1 MPSLYGTGAA
11 NTSGAHPAARPRVRE
26 KEAWVRGLPARRRL
40 PILGVTRIGTMN
52 TDVTWEQVLASLAA
66 HSEVSRAMFATCL
79 AQSHLV
85 AHEDGRFVIGVPSG
99 FARDKLEQRFRP
111 LVEGALQ
118 SVVGQMP
125 GEVQFV
131 VAERN
136 AETPD
141 PTTAPA
147 PARRNGT
154 PAPAAA
160 PRKQPART
168 SAKRRSKKAKQP
180 PAGSVPLP
188 RLAES
193 NDDSPYAGL
202 HPRYTFREF
211 IVGKHSQLA
220 HAAARAVADTPAG
233 AYNPLFLYGGVG
245 LGKTHLLHAI
255 GHHVLR
261 RHTGTQV
268 LYVTSETFTNDFINH
283 IRRGHADAF
292 RSKYRTTDILLIDD
306 IQFLSGKE
314 QTQEEFFHTFNTLHG
329 ETRQIVLTSDRP
341 PAAIAALEDRL
352 RSRFAMGLIADIQPP
367 DFETRVA
374 ILRTKAAALAAQVSP
389 EVLDFI
395 AQRVTSNIRELE
407 GALTRVVATS
417 GLQAGPLTPDQA
429 AAALNGVVSPPAPK
443 TISPERIIQAIIG
456 FSGITD
462 EALRGKGRAKQV
474 VLPRQ
479 VAMYLL
485 REDAGASLVEIGR
498 LLGGRDHSTV
508 LHGVGK
514 IGRELERNATVREQ
528 VQAVRAMVAG

>member
-1 MPSLYGTGAA
+1 
-11 NTSGAHPAARPRVRE
+11 
-26 KEAWVRGLPARRRL
+26 
-40 PILGVTRIGTMN
+40 MN
-52 TDVTWEQVLASLAA
+52 VDATWEQALAALAA

-79 AQSHLV
+79 AQSRLV
-85 AHEDGRFVIGVPSG
+85 AQEGGRFVIGAPHV

-118 SVVGQMP
+118 SVVGQAP
-125 GEVQFV
+125 GEVRFV
-131 VAERN
+131 VTESTAE
-136 AETPD
+136 P
-141 PTTAPA
+141 PAPVA
-147 PARRNGT
+147 ASTPARRNGT
-154 PAPAAA
+154 PAPGAATT
-160 PRKQPART
+160 RKRPARSST
-168 SAKRRSKKAKQP
+168 KRRGKPTKRP
-180 PAGSVPLP
+180 PAESLPLP

-193 NDDSPYAGL
+193 ADDSPYAGL

-283 IRRGHADAF
+283 VRRGRADAF

-329 ETRQIVLTSDRP
+329 ESRQIVLTSDRP

-352 RSRFAMGLIADIQPP
+352 RSRFAMGLIADVQPP

-374 ILRTKAAALAAQVSP
+374 ILRTKAAALEAQVPP

-417 GLQAGPLTPDQA
+417 GLQPGPLTPDQA
-429 AAALNGVVSPPAPK
+429 AAALSGVVSPPATK
-443 TISPERIIQAIIG
+443 ALSPERIIEAIIS
-456 FSGITD
+456 FSGITG

-485 REDAGASLVEIGR
+485 REDTGASLVEIGR

-514 IGRELERNATVREQ
+514 IGRELERNPTIREQ
-528 VQAVRAMVAG
+528 VQAVRAMLAGE

>member
-1 MPSLYGTGAA
+1 
-11 NTSGAHPAARPRVRE
+11 
-26 KEAWVRGLPARRRL
+26 
-40 PILGVTRIGTMN
+40 MN
-52 TDVTWEQVLASLAA
+52 ADKTWEQVLASLAA

-79 AQSHLV
+79 AQSRLV
-85 AHEDGRFVIGVPSG
+85 TQEDDRFVIGAPHV

-111 LVEGALQ
+111 LVEEALQ
-118 SVVGQMP
+118 SVVGQAP
-125 GEVQFV
+125 ADVQFV
-131 VAERN
+131 VAEST
-136 AETPD
+136 AEPPD
-141 PTTAPA
+141 LVSSPS

-154 PAPAAA
+154 EAPAAA
-160 PRKQPART
+160 TRKRPARKST
-168 SAKRRSKKAKQP
+168 KRRSKQAKP
-180 PAGSVPLP
+180 PAESLPLP
-188 RLAES
+188 RLEES
-193 NDDSPYAGL
+193 ADDSPYAGL

-283 IRRGHADAF
+283 IRRGRADAF

-329 ETRQIVLTSDRP
+329 ESRQIVLTSDRP

-374 ILRTKAAALAAQVSP
+374 ILRTKAAALAAQVPP

-407 GALTRVVATS
+407 GALTRVVATA
-417 GLQAGPLTPDQA
+417 GLQAGPLTLDQA
-429 AAALNGVVSPPAPK
+429 AAALNGVVSPPATK
-443 TISPERIIQAIIG
+443 TISPERIIQAIIN
-456 FSGITD
+456 FSGITG

-514 IGRELERNATVREQ
+514 IGRELEQNTTVREQ

>member
-1 MPSLYGTGAA
+1 M
-11 NTSGAHPAARPRVRE
+11 
-26 KEAWVRGLPARRRL
+26 RGLPARRRHS
-40 PILGVTRIGTMN
+40 ILGVTRTGTMN
-52 TDVTWEQVLASLAA
+52 ADATWEQVLASLAA

-79 AQSHLV
+79 AQSRLV
-85 AHEDGRFVIGVPSG
+85 AEKDGRFVIGAPHV

-118 SVVGQMP
+118 SVVGQAP
-125 GEVQFV
+125 AEVEFV
-131 VAERN
+131 VTESTAKP
-136 AETPD
+136 PD
-141 PTTAPA
+141 PGASPA

-154 PAPAAA
+154 PAPTAAA
-160 PRKQPART
+160 TRKP
-168 SAKRRSKKAKQP
+168 SAQSRGKRRSKKAKQP
-180 PAGSVPLP
+180 PAGSVLLP

-283 IRRGHADAF
+283 IRRGRADAF

-329 ETRQIVLTSDRP
+329 ESRQIVLTSDRP

-374 ILRTKAAALAAQVSP
+374 ILRTKAAAMEAQVSP

-417 GLQAGPLTPDQA
+417 GLQAGPLTLDQA
-429 AAALNGVVSPPAPK
+429 AAALNGVVSPPPTK
-443 TISPERIIQAIIG
+443 TISPERIIQAIIS
-456 FSGITD
+456 FSGVTG

-485 REDAGASLVEIGR
+485 REDTGASLVEIGR

-514 IGRELERNATVREQ
+514 IGRELERNAAVREQ
-528 VQAVRAMVAG
+528 VQAVRAMVAE

>member
-1 MPSLYGTGAA
+1 
-11 NTSGAHPAARPRVRE
+11 
-26 KEAWVRGLPARRRL
+26 
-40 PILGVTRIGTMN
+40 
-52 TDVTWEQVLASLAA
+52 
-66 HSEVSRAMFATCL
+66 MFATCL
-79 AQSHLV
+79 AQSRLV
-85 AHEDGRFVIGVPSG
+85 AQEDGRFVIGAPHV
-99 FARDKLEQRFRP
+99 FARDKLEQHFRP

-118 SVVGQMP
+118 SVVGQAP
-125 GEVQFV
+125 VEVQFV
-131 VAERN
+131 VTEGTAEP
-136 AETPD
+136 PD
-141 PTTAPA
+141 VIASPA

-154 PAPAAA
+154 PAPTAAA
-160 PRKQPART
+160 PRKRPART
-168 SAKRRSKKAKQP
+168 RAKRRSKKANQP
-180 PAGSVPLP
+180 PAESLPLP
-188 RLAES
+188 RLDES
-193 NDDSPYAGL
+193 NDESPYAGL

-261 RHTGTQV
+261 SHTGTQV

-283 IRRGHADAF
+283 IRRGRADAF

-329 ETRQIVLTSDRP
+329 ESRQIVLTSDRP
-341 PAAIAALEDRL
+341 PGAIAALEDRL

-374 ILRTKAAALAAQVSP
+374 ILRTKAAAMETQVSP

-417 GLQAGPLTPDQA
+417 SLQVGPLTLDQT
-429 AAALNGVVSPPAPK
+429 AAALSGVVTPPAAK
-443 TISPERIIQAIIG
+443 TTSPEQIIQAIIG
-456 FSGITD
+456 FSGITG

-485 REDAGASLVEIGR
+485 REDTGASLVEIGR

-508 LHGVGK
+508 LHGVRK

>member
-1 MPSLYGTGAA
+1 
-11 NTSGAHPAARPRVRE
+11 
-26 KEAWVRGLPARRRL
+26 
-40 PILGVTRIGTMN
+40 MN
-52 TDVTWEQVLASLAA
+52 VDETWEQVLASLAA

-79 AQSHLV
+79 AQSRLV
-85 AHEDGRFVIGVPSG
+85 TQEDSRFVIGSPHA

-118 SVVGQMP
+118 SVVGQAP
-125 GEVQFV
+125 ADVQFV
-131 VAERN
+131 VAEST
-136 AETPD
+136 AELPD
-141 PTTAPA
+141 LVSSPT

-154 PAPAAA
+154 EAPAAT
-160 PRKQPART
+160 RKRPART
-168 SAKRRSKKAKQP
+168 STKRQRKKAKQP
-180 PAGSVPLP
+180 PAESLPLP
-188 RLAES
+188 RLADSADE
-193 NDDSPYAGL
+193 SPYAGL

-283 IRRGHADAF
+283 IRRGRADAF

-329 ETRQIVLTSDRP
+329 ENRQIVLTSDRP

-374 ILRTKAAALAAQVSP
+374 ILRTKAAALAAHVSP

-407 GALTRVVATS
+407 GALTRVVATA
-417 GLQAGPLTPDQA
+417 GLQAGPLTLDQA
-429 AAALNGVVSPPAPK
+429 AAALNGVVSPPATK
-443 TISPERIIQAIIG
+443 TISPERIIQAIIS
-456 FSGITD
+456 FSGITG

-514 IGRELERNATVREQ
+514 IGRELERNPTVREQ

>member
-1 MPSLYGTGAA
+1 
-11 NTSGAHPAARPRVRE
+11 
-26 KEAWVRGLPARRRL
+26 
-40 PILGVTRIGTMN
+40 MN
-52 TDVTWEQVLASLAA
+52 TDKTWEQVLATLAA

-79 AQSHLV
+79 AQSRLV
-85 AHEDGRFVIGVPSG
+85 TQEDGRFVIGSPHA

-118 SVVGQMP
+118 SVVGQAP
-125 GEVQFV
+125 ADVQFV
-131 VAERN
+131 VAESSP
-136 AETPD
+136 EQPD
-141 PTTAPA
+141 VVAAPP

-154 PAPAAA
+154 PPPAKAA
-160 PRKQPART
+160 TRKRPAQKSTKRRRKQ
-168 SAKRRSKKAKQP
+168 AKPP
-180 PAGSVPLP
+180 PAESLPLP
-188 RLAES
+188 RLEDAS
-193 NDDSPYAGL
+193 DDSPYAGL

-261 RHTGTQV
+261 NQPGTQV

-283 IRRGHADAF
+283 VRRGRADAF

-329 ETRQIVLTSDRP
+329 ESRQIVLTSDRP

-374 ILRTKAAALAAQVSP
+374 ILRTKAATMKAQVPP

-417 GLQAGPLTPDQA
+417 GLQAGPLTLDQA
-429 AAALNGVVSPPAPK
+429 TTALNGVVSPPATK
-443 TISPERIIQAIIG
+443 AISPERIIEAVIS
-456 FSGITD
+456 FSGVTG
-462 EALRGKGRAKQV
+462 EALRGKGRARQV

-514 IGRELERNATVREQ
+514 IGRELEGNATVREQ
-528 VQAVRAMVAG
+528 VQAVRAMVAGER

>member
-1 MPSLYGTGAA
+1 
-11 NTSGAHPAARPRVRE
+11 
-26 KEAWVRGLPARRRL
+26 
-40 PILGVTRIGTMN
+40 MN
-52 TDVTWEQVLASLAA
+52 ADATWEQVLAALAA

-79 AQSHLV
+79 AQSRLV
-85 AHEDGRFVIGVPSG
+85 AQEDSRFVIGAPHV

-118 SVVGQMP
+118 SVVGQAP
-125 GEVQFV
+125 AEVQFV
-131 VAERN
+131 VTEGN
-136 AETPD
+136 VEPPD
-141 PTTAPA
+141 PIAPTA
-147 PARRNGT
+147 PARRTVT

-160 PRKQPART
+160 AARKRPART
-168 SAKRRSKKAKQP
+168 SAKRRSKKDKQP
-180 PAGSVPLP
+180 AAATLPLP

-193 NDDSPYAGL
+193 NDESPYAGL
-202 HPRYTFREF
+202 HPRYTFHEF

-261 RHTGTQV
+261 SHTGTQV

-283 IRRGHADAF
+283 IRRGRADAF

-329 ETRQIVLTSDRP
+329 ESRQIVLTSDRP

-374 ILRTKAAALAAQVSP
+374 ILRTKAAAMETQVSP

-417 GLQAGPLTPDQA
+417 SLQVGPLTLDQA
-429 AAALNGVVSPPAPK
+429 AAALSRGSQP
-443 TISPERIIQAIIG
+443 
-456 FSGITD
+456 SGSED
-462 EALRGKGRAKQV
+462 DLAGADHSGHHQ
-474 VLPRQ
+474 
-479 VAMYLL
+479 LL
-485 REDAGASLVEIGR
+485 RDYG
-498 LLGGRDHSTV
+498 
-508 LHGVGK
+508 
-514 IGRELERNATVREQ
+514 
-528 VQAVRAMVAG
+528 

>member
-1 MPSLYGTGAA
+1 
-11 NTSGAHPAARPRVRE
+11 
-26 KEAWVRGLPARRRL
+26 
-40 PILGVTRIGTMN
+40 
-52 TDVTWEQVLASLAA
+52 
-66 HSEVSRAMFATCL
+66 MFATCL
-79 AQSHLV
+79 AQSRLV
-85 AHEDGRFVIGVPSG
+85 AQEDSRFVIGAPHV

-118 SVVGQMP
+118 SVVGQAP
-125 GEVQFV
+125 AEVQFV
-131 VAERN
+131 VTESN
-136 AETPD
+136 AEPPD
-141 PTTAPA
+141 VIAAPA

-160 PRKQPART
+160 AARKRPART
-168 SAKRRSKKAKQP
+168 SAKRRGKQTKQP
-180 PAGSVPLP
+180 PAATLPLP
-188 RLAES
+188 RLDESAAE
-193 NDDSPYAGL
+193 SPYAGL
-202 HPRYTFREF
+202 HPRYTFQEF

-261 RHTGTQV
+261 SHTGTQV

-283 IRRGHADAF
+283 IRRGRADAF

-329 ETRQIVLTSDRP
+329 ESRQIVLTSDRP

-367 DFETRVA
+367 DFETRAA
-374 ILRTKAAALAAQVSP
+374 ILRTKAATMEAQVPP

-417 GLQAGPLTPDQA
+417 GLQVGPLTLDQA
-429 AAALNGVVSPPAPK
+429 AAALSGVVSPPAAK
-443 TISPERIIQAIIG
+443 TLSPEQIIQAVIS
-456 FSGITD
+456 FSGITG

-485 REDAGASLVEIGR
+485 REDTGASLVEIGR

-508 LHGVGK
+508 LYGVGK
-514 IGRELERNATVREQ
+514 IRRELERNATVREQ